1 VVSSITP
8 AGTITADGLSVPVT
22 DVRAVEERASRAWPE
37 TQHEMIGGWRLRYSP
52 GVPNRRANSVLPIF
66 SPEGANVEK
75 CVEKVEAYYR
85 ERKMPARFMISP
97 PSEPTDLDQFLS
109 DRGYHID
116 APTDV
121 QWADAAGLSRLSGD
135 GLQVEF
141 DQNPTMDWMSVYM
154 EGVSDAAEIGKKRDL
169 ISRIGAPFTLA
180 QVRVGGKVASVGLG
194 VSEDGW
200 VGIFCMHTLTDFRR
214 QGLARA
220 VLGGLVRW
228 GQDMGGAQMYLQV
241 ERDNPGA
248 RQFYESAGFTT
259 CYGYHYR
266 TKDVG

>member
-1 VVSSITP
+1 MVSSITRG
-8 AGTITADGLSVPVT
+8 GTITSDGLSVPLA

-37 TQHEMIGGWRLRYSP
+37 TRHEMIGGWRLRYSP
-52 GVPNRRANSVLPIF
+52 GVPNRRANSVLPIY
-66 SPEGANVEK
+66 SPEGANVEE
-75 CVEKVEAYYR
+75 CIEKVEAYYR
-85 ERKMPARFMISP
+85 NRKMPARFMISP
-97 PSEPTDLDQFLS
+97 PSEPSGLDQILV

-121 QWADAAGLSRLSGD
+121 QWAKTTDLSGLSDD

-141 DQNPTMDWMSVYM
+141 DQNPTLDWMSVYM
-154 EGVSDAAEIGKKRDL
+154 EGVTDATEIGKKRDL
-169 ISRIGAPFTLA
+169 ISRIGAVFTLA
-180 QVRVGGKVASVGLG
+180 QIKVDGKVESVGLG
-194 VSEDGW
+194 VYEDGW
-200 VGIFCMHTLTDFRR
+200 VGIFCMHTRADFRR

-220 VLGGLVRW
+220 VLGGLVKW
-228 GQDMGGAQMYLQV
+228 AQDMGGAQMYLQV

-248 RQFYESAGFTT
+248 RQFYESVGFTT